1 MGFHTIPLAKAPV
14 PRRAVSTLKSYSY
27 GNTTGSKAS
36 TTANPTTLH
45 NIMKQTRLSP
55 LAANK
60 YTAQKL
66 QSMDP
71 DLIMNPFTNLI
82 SVSLDQENHR
92 SQAPSPAAKNQK
104 QLHQQYFKGDQHGH
118 SFKVVLQKS
127 TNGEI

>member
-1 MGFHTIPLAKAPV
+1 
-14 PRRAVSTLKSYSY
+14 
-27 GNTTGSKAS
+27 
-36 TTANPTTLH
+36 
-45 NIMKQTRLSP
+45 MKQKLSP

-104 QLHQQYFKGDQHGH
+104 LHQQYFKGADQHGH

-127 TNGEI
+127 TNGLTNAQEAGVKFQRSPKGKAGLTMYISHRNQTQLDKL